1 MDIGRTNKRIAFYGS
16 VEQENELGQI
26 EQIQK
31 ELFRTWA
38 SVEPL
43 RGREYQ
49 EAQKIRPELTY
60 KITIRYRPGI
70 TPDMHL
76 KYKERLFEIVSV
88 INMKEQNE
96 IIELMCTE
104 KISKEA

>member
-1 MDIGRTNKRIAFYGS
+1 MDIGRTNKRIAFYGNA
-16 VEQENELGQI
+16 EQENELGQI
-26 EQIQK
+26 EQAEK
-31 ELFRTWA
+31 ELFKTWA

-70 TPDMHL
+70 TPDMYI

-88 INMKEQNE
+88 INVKERNE

-104 KISKEA
+104 KISREA